1 MPKASA
7 YELTEMS
14 SGRQGAEQRQIR
26 RGRTVA
32 AGSIQNEPS
41 RSMASVQ

>member
-1 MPKASA
+1 MLKASA
-7 YELTEMS
+7 CELTEMS

-26 RGRTVA
+26 RRRIVA

-41 RSMASVQ
+41 RSMASIQ